1 MFLFLQTF
9 LKNFEFKFDNQN
21 VKYLS
26 DDYEK
31 WLKKLSELQDLMRQ
45 MVTQINEKKTEK
57 KQNVFH
63 NFNDFLID
71 ENLENERNMVDEK
84 KMQMINL
91 EAKIDALG
99 LFNSKN

>member
-1 MFLFLQTF
+1 MA
-9 LKNFEFKFDNQN
+9 KK
-21 VKYLS
+21 VKWITRFNEANGNS
-26 DDYEK
+26 NK
-31 WLKKLSELQDLMRQ
+31 WK
-45 MVTQINEKKTEK
+45 KKTEK

>member
-1 MFLFLQTF
+1 
-9 LKNFEFKFDNQN
+9 
-21 VKYLS
+21 
-26 DDYEK
+26 
-31 WLKKLSELQDLMRQ
+31 
-45 MVTQINEKKTEK
+45 MVTQINEKKIEK